1 MLVLRGDAKLLLL
14 KTGLSL
20 SIGARFHLISAAVVD
35 WRAGKLDSLLPAL
48 QDLPNG
54 PPITLLFR
62 ASSQGGRSHATLPM
76 HEDAGNGSRG
86 TRLLGKNLLVFKGA
100 QRHTG
105 KTSPPDIN
113 LQRESCHQFI
123 KLHNT
128 SQHAIASL
136 SSDTDFHFLFV
147 QVPLQACSKSSPLAF
162 APSSSS
168 SLLLSWA

>member
-14 KTGLSL
+14 KTGLS
-20 SIGARFHLISAAVVD
+20 SKWGRFYLISAAVVD

-48 QDLPNG
+48 QDLPTA
-54 PPITLLFR
+54 PIILFR
-62 ASSQGGRSHATLPM
+62 ASGQGGRSRATLSM
-76 HEDAGNGSRG
+76 HEDARNGSRG
-86 TRLLGKNLLVFKGA
+86 TRLLGRNLVVFKGA

-105 KTSPPDIN
+105 KLPPPSIN

-128 SQHAIASL
+128 SHAIASH
-136 SSDTDFHFLFV
+136 SSNTDCHFLLV
-147 QVPLQACSKSSPLAF
+147 QFPLQACSKSSPLAF

-168 SLLLSWA
+168 SQLLSWA